1 MRQMELILFH
11 PSGNSDSSRMRAI
24 LESPRLSE
32 LFWQARSGGFLS
44 HPSHPAIVIPSEWT
58 IANPPSDKVQRPSS
72 HAFTAEPI
80 PTGSKECIFHHGRFV
95 TDLDPR
101 RIARLLQSDTADCL
115 ALQISPEALS
125 YRERIRLTEDG
136 RVAGFRRHYQ
146 TTLEP
151 APLPTDW
158 PTQLW
163 IRRDLLRVLS
173 GSGVSVPL
181 DYRRFLD
188 LCRTMKADIVSFRIG
203 GVVLDMESGSDLLQ
217 LLLSFIQQQ
226 ILSEPQAV
234 QRHPSARVVG
244 PVLMGSGV
252 RLAKDTVVVGP
263 AILDEGVCVEEGA
276 VVHQSILLKGQTVGP
291 GSVVRNTIIGIQSD
305 SDPNKTDS
313 CQSVLLFSSET
324 LRQDQL
330 PYRRWPWY
338 SYPRTIKRLMDILVS
353 SIILTLFAPFFPIIA
368 LAITLNSRGPI
379 FYRARR
385 QGLYGRP
392 FDCLKFR
399 SMITTADS
407 LQEKLRFINQV
418 DGPQFKMDND
428 PRVSSVGR
436 FLRATNLDE
445 IPQFLNVLLGQMSIV
460 GPRPSPDAEN
470 QLCPFW
476 RYARLSVRPGITGL
490 WQMMR
495 TRIPARD
502 FQEWVHYDT
511 EYVRGLSLWMDAS
524 IAWMTAKKL
533 IGNFFDQF

>member
-1 MRQMELILFH
+1 MELVLFH
-11 PSGNSDSSRMRAI
+11 PSGDSDSSRIRAI

-32 LFWQARSGGFLS
+32 LFWQARSDGLLL
-44 HPSHPAIVIPSEWT
+44 HPSHSAIVIPSEWT
-58 IANPPSDKVQRPSS
+58 IANFPSGTVQRPSS
-72 HAFTAEPI
+72 TDFSAEPI
-80 PTGSKECIFHHGRFV
+80 PAGPKECILHHGRFV
-95 TDLDPR
+95 TTLDPR
-101 RIARLLQSDTADCL
+101 RMARLFESNTADCL
-115 ALQISPEALS
+115 ALEISPEMLS

-136 RVAGFRRHYQ
+136 RVAGFRRQYQ
-146 TTLEP
+146 NTLEP
-151 APLPTDW
+151 IPLPGDW

-163 IRRDLLRVLS
+163 IRRDLLRMLS
-173 GSGVSVPL
+173 GSGVPIPL
-181 DYRRFLD
+181 EYRRFLD
-188 LCRTMKADIVSFRIG
+188 LCRTMKADIESFRVG
-203 GVVLDMESGSDLLQ
+203 GFVLDLESDTGLLQ
-217 LLLSFIQQQ
+217 LLLSFVHQQ
-226 ILSEPQAV
+226 ILSEPQVV
-234 QRHPSARVVG
+234 QRHPSARVIG

-252 RLAKDTVVVGP
+252 RLAKDSIVVGP
-263 AILDEGVCVEEGA
+263 AILDDGVCIEEGA
-276 VVHQSILLKGQTVGP
+276 VVHQSILLTGQTVVP
-291 GSVVRNTIIGIQSD
+291 KSVVRNSIVGR
-305 SDPNKTDS
+305 KTDS
-313 CQSVLLFSSET
+313 YPPGENAARSTFLFSTEL
-324 LRQDQL
+324 LRQDQF

-338 SYPRTIKRLMDILVS
+338 SYSRTPKRLMDILVS
-353 SIILTLFAPFFPIIA
+353 ATILILFSPFFPVIA
-368 LAITLNSRGPI
+368 LAIKLNSRGPV

-460 GPRPSPDAEN
+460 GPRPSPDTEN

-511 EYVRGLSLWMDAS
+511 EYVRRLSLWMDVS

-533 IGNFFDQF
+533 IGNFVDQF